1 MPCCVYRCMIRVLT
15 YLKTLFY
22 FDETTPDS
30 DYEGNT
36 KRTKPG
42 VVFSSRSTD
51 TSTSTGID
59 TTSTSSVR
67 NIQKENGGMM
77 VMMNQLL
84 LQLLARTERR
94 RHMHELIGIFET
106 VQETLY
112 ECKSQNENNTAA

>member
-1 MPCCVYRCMIRVLT
+1 MHDLSC

-42 VVFSSRSTD
+42 IVFSSSSTD
-51 TSTSTGID
+51 TSTSTSRSTGID

-67 NIQKENGGMM
+67 NIQKENSEMM

-84 LQLLARTERR
+84 MLLPART
-94 RHMHELIGIFET
+94 MTET
-106 VQETLY
+106 N
-112 ECKSQNENNTAA
+112 C